1 MLEPSQRGAVGQVL
15 PWSPS
20 PQPTVWASPLP
31 PPPPP
36 PPPASASAPPAS
48 RLVATARLN
57 NSRIN
62 AELGGAEPGKG
73 GTRDGHTGKAAPP
86 PCAPTS
92 CAPPPPARTRGPEME
107 GATASWGGPPGK
119 LGTREQQPGSR
130 SRTATEPMG
139 TAWNPKICPTGGRGA
154 FCRYPLSFSIWRGPQ
169 ASWGQR
175 VRAVGRTPAPP
186 HIQPGGEG
194 WESPKNS

>member
-107 GATASWGGPPGK
+107 GATASWGGH
-119 LGTREQQPGSR
+119 LGNWGPANNS
-130 SRTATEPMG
+130 
-139 TAWNPKICPTGGRGA
+139 
-154 FCRYPLSFSIWRGPQ
+154 RGPVLAQ
-169 ASWGQR
+169 PLNPWEQHGTPRSVPR
-175 VRAVGRTPAPP
+175 VGGGLSADTHLVSPSGEDPRL
-186 HIQPGGEG
+186 PGGKG
-194 WESPKNS
+194 